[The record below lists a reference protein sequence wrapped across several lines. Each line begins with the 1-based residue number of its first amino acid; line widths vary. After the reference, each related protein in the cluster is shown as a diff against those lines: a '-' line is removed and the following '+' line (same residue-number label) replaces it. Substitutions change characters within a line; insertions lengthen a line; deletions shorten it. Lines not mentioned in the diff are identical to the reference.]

1 MTGDW
6 AASSPALPSR
16 CQIAVLRVLPP
27 SAGTGMYKLEG
38 SFFSDTRD
46 KLEEW
51 EGDCGRRWYQ
61 VVKSPGSSSHGMVCR
76 AEVGPKTS
84 EWAPLMWPICL

>member
-16 CQIAVLRVLPP
+16 CQITVLRVLPP

-46 KLEEW
+46 KLEEL
-51 EGDCGRRWYQ
+51 GG
-61 VVKSPGSSSHGMVCR
+61 
-76 AEVGPKTS
+76 
-84 EWAPLMWPICL
+84 

>member
-16 CQIAVLRVLPP
+16 CQITVLKVLPP

-51 EGDCGRRWYQ
+51 EGDWVGGDGTRLSSLQASALMEWYAEQRW
-61 VVKSPGSSSHGMVCR
+61 
-76 AEVGPKTS
+76 GPRHLS
-84 EWAPLMWPICL
+84 GLH